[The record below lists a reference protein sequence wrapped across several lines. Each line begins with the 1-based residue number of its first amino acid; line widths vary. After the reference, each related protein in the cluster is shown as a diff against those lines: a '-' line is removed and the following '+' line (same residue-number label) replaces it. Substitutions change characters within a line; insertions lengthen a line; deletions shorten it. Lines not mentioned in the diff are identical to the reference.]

1 MKLKSTLIIAEAG
14 VNHNGS
20 MDLAYKLI
28 DAAADAGADLVK
40 FQTFNARKLVT
51 ESADKAKYQ
60 KKATNADESQ
70 YEMLAN
76 LELSKDMHKDLIYYC
91 ADKGIGFF
99 STGFD
104 NDSLDMLIELG
115 LDLIKIPSGEI
126 TNLFFLR
133 HAGSFKK
140 PIILSTGMSNLGE
153 VEDAIN
159 VLTGEG
165 VPREK
170 ICVLHCNTEYPLP
183 FEKTHLALD
192 LPNDLDQED
201 YDQALNAFQ

>member
-76 LELSKDMHKDLIYYC
+76 LELSKDMHKDLISYC

-115 LDLIKIPSGEI
+115 LDLIKIPLVKLLIYFFCVMRDLSRSQ
-126 TNLFFLR
+126 LF
-133 HAGSFKK
+133 
-140 PIILSTGMSNLGE
+140 
-153 VEDAIN
+153 
-159 VLTGEG
+159 
-165 VPREK
+165 
-170 ICVLHCNTEYPLP
+170 Y
-183 FEKTHLALD
+183 
-192 LPNDLDQED
+192 Q
-201 YDQALNAFQ
+201 QACQI